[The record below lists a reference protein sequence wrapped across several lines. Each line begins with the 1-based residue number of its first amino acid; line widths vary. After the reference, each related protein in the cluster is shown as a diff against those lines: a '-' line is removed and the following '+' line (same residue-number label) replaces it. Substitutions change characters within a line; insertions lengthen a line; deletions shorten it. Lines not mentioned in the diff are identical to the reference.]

1 MILAVCMLLICT
13 SLVCVL
19 CTRKMINDK
28 TIENMT
34 FNSVSNPVEVKI
46 GDKSIADYVI
56 VYEAGNRRAA
66 TDLRAYIYGVSG
78 KKLRISMIKPSDC
91 YIKLDVNT
99 SSISI
104 PVIEQPSLKYERLNK
119 YSPVVAFTID
129 ETISN
134 TIPPITDTGIR
145 DFLRN
150 GINLLRV
157 FPTSNEPN
165 PTSAAKT

>member
-1 MILAVCMLLICT
+1 MQ
-13 SLVCVL
+13 
-19 CTRKMINDK
+19 
-28 TIENMT
+28 
-34 FNSVSNPVEVKI
+34 
-46 GDKSIADYVI
+46 
-56 VYEAGNRRAA
+56 
-66 TDLRAYIYGVSG
+66 
-78 KKLRISMIKPSDC
+78 
-91 YIKLDVNT
+91 
-99 SSISI
+99 SSISM

-119 YSPVVAFTID
+119 YSPEVAFTID

-165 PTSAAKT
+165 IKAKKHTTGQTVVSANDKPLDITILLI